1 MKKDKAKL
9 PNITEVARA
18 ANVSRTTVSRAF
30 NNPEL
35 LAKETVQRV
44 LKAAETLGYASNH
57 AARALRTGR
66 FGNIAI
72 VVPDIENPFFPPI
85 IRAAQ
90 SRADADGIC
99 VFVGDADE
107 NAAREELLFNR
118 FSGQVD
124 GIVLVS
130 SRMSQAQILRCAR
143 LSPLVLINRDI
154 KGLPRV
160 LIDSGT
166 GIAAAVRHLAAAG
179 HRHIV
184 YVNGPINSWSNQQRS
199 QAACEEA
206 ERCGIKMDTIA
217 VPRPTYAAG
226 KHAATLFPPGTTAAI
241 AFDDLVAQGL
251 MAMLI
256 ERGVNVPEAF
266 SIVGCDDVL
275 GEYLFPALTTISART
290 ADAGKTAVELLLNLL
305 QAREIRDVRYLLET
319 ELILRSSTAPRGGI
333 SSD

>member
-1 MKKDKAKL
+1 MKKDKAKQ
-9 PNITEVARA
+9 PNITEVAKA

-44 LKAAETLGYASNH
+44 LQAAENLGYASNH

-72 VVPDIENPFFPPI
+72 IVPDIENPFFPPV

-90 SRADADGIC
+90 SRADAAGVC
-99 VFVGDADE
+99 VFLGDADE
-107 NAAREELLFNR
+107 NAAREELLFSK
-118 FSGQVD
+118 FASQVD

-130 SRMSQAQILRCAR
+130 SRMSQAQILRCAS
-143 LSPLVLINRDI
+143 LCPLVLINRDI

-166 GIAAAVRHLAAAG
+166 GIAAAVRHLAAEG

-199 QAACEEA
+199 ESAREEA
-206 ERCGIKMDTIA
+206 HRCGITIDTLS

-226 KHAATLFPPGTTAAI
+226 KHAATLFPQGPTAAI

-251 MAMLI
+251 MAMLAEQKI
-256 ERGVNVPEAF
+256 KVPAAF

-275 GEYLFPALTTISART
+275 GEYLFPTLTTVSSRT
-290 ADAGKTAVELLLNLL
+290 ADAGKSAVDLLLNLL
-305 QAREIRDVRYLLET
+305 QEGEMRDVRYLLDT
-319 ELILRSSTAPRGGI
+319 ELILRNSTAPRAG
-333 SSD
+333 S